1 MEDMVAKNT
10 KEKIIIKEEKQDSQ
24 MQKVKGRLAENQ
36 RVTDNLADNKSADTI
51 IARNKFWK
59 DRNVFVTGG
68 TGFLGSYLVKKLV
81 ALGANVTV
89 LIRDYI
95 PKSNMYIGDEYK
107 KINGVSGSLEDYDVI
122 ERALGE
128 YEISTVFHLAAQA
141 IVGVANRNPLGTF
154 KANIEGTWNILEA
167 SRRSPL
173 IKEVI
178 VASSDKAY
186 GDQIHLPYDETMPL
200 QGKHPYDVSKS
211 CADLIAQTY
220 YETYKLPV
228 CITRCGNLY
237 GGGDLNFNRIIPQTI
252 QSVLNNESP
261 VIRSDGSFI
270 RDYFYIEDA
279 VDAYMTL
286 GENVQKLDLGGHAF
300 NFSNEIQM
308 TVLELVN
315 KMLELMGSP
324 LKPVIL
330 NQGSNEIKHQ
340 YLCAEKAR
348 NILGWTPNYTIDEG
362 LKKTIDWYKDFLSL

>member
-1 MEDMVAKNT
+1 MV
-10 KEKIIIKEEKQDSQ
+10 
-24 MQKVKGRLAENQ
+24 
-36 RVTDNLADNKSADTI
+36 
-51 IARNKFWK
+51 NKFWNNK
-59 DRNVFVTGG
+59 NVFVTGG

-81 ALGANVTV
+81 NYGANVTILV
-89 LIRDYI
+89 RDYI
-95 PKSNMYIGDEYK
+95 PQSNIYIGEEYK
-107 KINGVSGSLEDYDVI
+107 KVNVVHGMLEDYLLI

-128 YEISTVFHLAAQA
+128 YEIDTVFHLAAQA

-154 KANIEGTWNILEA
+154 KSNIEGTWNILEA
-167 SRRSPL
+167 ARKSPL

-186 GDQIHLPYDETMPL
+186 GDQEKLPYDENMPL

-237 GGGDLNFNRIIPQTI
+237 GGGDLNFNRIIPQSI
-252 QSVLNNESP
+252 QSILNKEAP

-279 VDAYMTL
+279 VDAYINL
-286 GENVQKLDLGGHAF
+286 AEKVVDLNLGGQAF
-300 NFSNEIQM
+300 NFSNEIQL

-315 KMLELMGSP
+315 KILKIMGSDI
-324 LKPVIL
+324 KPIIL
-330 NQGSNEIKHQ
+330 NQGSNEIIHQ
-340 YLCAEKAR
+340 YLSAKKAR
-348 NILGWTPNYTIDEG
+348 TVLGWSPNYTIDEG
-362 LKKTIDWYKDFLSL
+362 LIKTIEWYEDFLKKER